1 MLKIHAIMKWKRVR
15 PWLARL
21 AARGDRLG
29 LVSLNRWVAMDK
41 NAHAFLP
48 ILFERGIDSSVL
60 IIAFSGGA
68 QKLDVPI
75 HEFFETTK
83 TLGYDRILL
92 RDKYTM
98 YYHYGVDR
106 KRRDWPR
113 LLEYLEQEI
122 ARLQPKK
129 IICVGTSSG
138 GYAAIVAGHYLG
150 ADFVHSFG
158 PQTKIALDREG
169 IRKARHPVHRWRM
182 CYSKR
187 VLREVL
193 DLVPVLRQGNG
204 KTHYFIHYGAG
215 HEIDRR
221 FAERISQLPGVTTI
235 GYPSA
240 AHAIAV
246 FLAKKRFL
254 GTLLDIDNQHR
265 LPEMA
270 RHHFDQA
277 CITLPRPG
285 AAPRNG
291 LLSEDVPLSHP
302 PTT

>member
-1 MLKIHAIMKWKRVR
+1 MVKIHAIMKWKRVR

-29 LVSLNRWVAMDK
+29 LVSMNRWLAMDK

-75 HEFFETTK
+75 HEFFATTK

-113 LLEYLEQEI
+113 LLEYLTQEI
-122 ARLQPKK
+122 ARLKPEKL
-129 IICVGTSSG
+129 ICVGTSSG
-138 GYAAIVAGHYLG
+138 GYAAIVAGHHLR
-150 ADFVHSFG
+150 ADFVHAFG

-169 IRKARHPVHRWRM
+169 IRNARHPVHRWRM
-182 CYSKR
+182 SLSTR
-187 VLREVL
+187 VLREAL
-193 DLVPVLRQGNG
+193 DLVPMLQQGNG
-204 KTHYFIHYGAG
+204 KTRYFVHYGSG
-215 HEIDRR
+215 HDIDRC
-221 FAERISQLPGVTTI
+221 FAERISFLPGVTTI

-254 GTLLDIDNQHR
+254 GRLLDIENQHR
-265 LPEMA
+265 LAEMA

-277 CITLPRPG
+277 RITLPYSG
-285 AAPRNG
+285 AVPKDE
-291 LLSEDVPLSHP
+291 LLSEDIPLSHP
-302 PTT
+302 LTT